1 MARSV
6 RAAGAKSRLFERKR
20 HFMKTESDAVTA
32 IIKIVRGV
40 LLKVYLFPTKDKALE
55 FSRSRFEPLEKS
67 VKNG

>member
-1 MARSV
+1 
-6 RAAGAKSRLFERKR
+6 
-20 HFMKTESDAVTA
+20 MKTESDAVTA